1 MFAVA
6 FVGFFFL
13 LLTGLLHVNRDSLRG
28 GSNLVTLAVLTGG
41 LGLTAWQIME
51 HVHKAADTTSQGEGH
66 LQALVVGICALVP
79 VFVWLVMHNCVSKL
93 RGGGTPMAMIL
104 DQKFN
109 TITVL
114 ATVQLTALIGGGFWC
129 SQLGNPTLFLVAWAL
144 FLSIGVFFLFSV
156 QDAGAGGF
164 FETLNR
170 EKS

>member
-1 MFAVA
+1 MG
-6 FVGFFFL
+6 GFFFL

-66 LQALVVGICALVP
+66 LQALVVGICALTP

-109 TITVL
+109 TITIL
-114 ATVQLTALIGGGFWC
+114 ATVQLTAFIGGGFWY
-129 SQLGNPTLFLVAWAL
+129 SQLGTNTLFCVAWAL
-144 FLSIGVFFLFSV
+144 CLAIAMFIVL
-156 QDAGAGGF
+156 AA
-164 FETLNR
+164 
-170 EKS
+170 